1 MSRFFYLVLFLLI
14 GCQGD
19 YSVIEKNILEAV
31 SDSFVQASK
40 TGSLDILVVLD
51 TSGSMSDN
59 FETVGAGM
67 QTLKSDIELLTDD
80 YRFAFITGDPERL
93 GLQGPFDRSSTDI
106 DLLMAPSLMPY
117 ASKEE
122 SFAATYVFAQEQ
134 DDHLFFRDD
143 ADLLVFFISDEEEQ
157 SHIGT
162 QMFYDWLHEFKSN
175 ARVDSVSI
183 VNLEDSDCDVGWG
196 NTIGYKYME
205 LSSLFHKSALDI
217 CDKEWS
223 SWVSESSF
231 LTMLKDYVVL
241 TRQPEEGSIKVY
253 VDGDELN
260 HGWTYS
266 EKHNVVY
273 LDEMPDYGSY
283 VVATYLVEER

>member
-1 MSRFFYLVLFLLI
+1 MSGIFYIFLALFI

-19 YSVIEKNILEAV
+19 YSVVEKNILEAV

-51 TSGSMSDN
+51 TSGSMGDN
-59 FETVGAGM
+59 FETVGEGM

-80 YRFAFITGDPERL
+80 YRFGFITGDPERL
-93 GLQGPFDRSSTDI
+93 GLQGPYDRNSTDI
-106 DLLMAPSLMPY
+106 DLLMAPSVLPY

-122 SFAATYVFAQEQ
+122 SFAATYMFAQGQ
-134 DDHLFFRDD
+134 DGHLFFRSD
-143 ADLLVFFISDEEEQ
+143 ADLLIFFISDEEEQ

-183 VNLEDSDCDVGWG
+183 VNLEDSECDVGYG
-196 NTIGYKYME
+196 NTVGYKYID
-205 LSSLFHKSALDI
+205 LSSMFHKRALDI

-231 LTMLKDYVVL
+231 LTMLKDYLVL
-241 TRQPEEGSIKVY
+241 TRQPENGSIKVY
-253 VDGDELN
+253 VDGDELKR
-260 HGWTYS
+260 GWTYS
-266 EKHNVVY
+266 ESHNTVY